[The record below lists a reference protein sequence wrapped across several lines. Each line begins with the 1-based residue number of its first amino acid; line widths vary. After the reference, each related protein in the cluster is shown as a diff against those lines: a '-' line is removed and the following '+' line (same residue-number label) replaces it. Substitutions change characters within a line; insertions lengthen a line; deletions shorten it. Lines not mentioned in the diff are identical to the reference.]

1 MSSPVDA
8 AKGPQLEE
16 LPTTEP
22 DRIQVLPV
30 VNFTVLDVLDVRCS
44 NRAHELQGLRL
55 NGYESID
62 SFPFQKNEHLFI
74 AYSLTDVVEHFGHTH
89 GV

>member
-1 MSSPVDA
+1 MASPVDA

-22 DRIQVLPV
+22 DKIQVLPV

-44 NRAHELQGLRL
+44 NHIYHIQ
-55 NGYESID
+55 YT
-62 SFPFQKNEHLFI
+62 I
-74 AYSLTDVVEHFGHTH
+74 AG
-89 GV
+89 